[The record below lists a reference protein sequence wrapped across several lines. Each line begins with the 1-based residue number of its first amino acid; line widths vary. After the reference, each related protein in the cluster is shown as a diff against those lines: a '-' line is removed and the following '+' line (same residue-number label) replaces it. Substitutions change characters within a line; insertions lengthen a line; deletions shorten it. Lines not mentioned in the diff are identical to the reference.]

1 MRAFQVGT
9 TSVVLS
15 LAALLTACAGDPGGG
30 PGRTGNPFEAPPP
43 PQPSLFIS
51 PFGEPFVA
59 QPGEAYPSA
68 KWFAGADADHD
79 GAVTLEEFTADGARF
94 FAILDADHDGRLNQT
109 ELADYETG
117 LRRFGGMPTGPG
129 RGEARGFPNIN
140 ILGPAGGGEDIPLA
154 DASTVDTSTLGAA
167 PQQQRRRRQATRG
180 RGGRPQGYGV
190 IAESGFFNLPQP
202 VKSADINVDQRVSA
216 EEWAQA
222 TQRWFYSLDTDR
234 DGRLTLATLPVT
246 PAQARH
252 ARGR

>member
-1 MRAFQVGT
+1 MRAFHLGAT
-9 TSVVLS
+9 PVVLS
-15 LAALLTACAGDPGGG
+15 LAALLTACAGDPNGG
-30 PGRTGNPFEAPPP
+30 PGARGNPFEAPPP

-59 QPGEAYPSA
+59 PPGEAYASA
-68 KWFAGADADHD
+68 NWFAGADADHD
-79 GAVTLEEFTADGARF
+79 GAVTLAEFTADGARF
-94 FAILDADHDGRLNQT
+94 FATLDTDRDGRLNQT
-109 ELADYETG
+109 ELAEYEAG
-117 LRRFGGMPTGPG
+117 LRRFGGMPQGPD
-129 RGEARGFPNIN
+129 RGSARGFPTIN

-154 DASTVDTSTLGAA
+154 DTSTPDTSTLGAA
-167 PQQQRRRRQATRG
+167 PQQRSRRQVARP

-190 IAESGFFNLPQP
+190 IADSGFFNLPQP
-202 VKSADINVDQRVSA
+202 VKSADVNVDQRVSA